1 MKKNLILIA
10 LIFTSIFA
18 QAQGYKITLKSSY
31 KVGLAYLTYYLGQD
45 RILQDSAA
53 TANNGISIF
62 KNKAN
67 LMPGIYSIVFP
78 GKRLTIDFLVDK
90 EQTLNIVADT
100 NKLDQVIVTGSPA
113 NNDFKNYQGVVNM
126 LGKKLQEERMAYDKS
141 KTKADST
148 RHDVEYKRQNRLLNE
163 YRETVVKS
171 KPTSMLAVLLSALRE
186 SPTPTKIPVTRQD
199 SVENYNFYKSHYWDG
214 VTFMDDRVIRTP
226 FFLPKLK
233 NYYEQVL
240 SQNPDTL
247 IKDLDY
253 KLLLARSSPEMY
265 KFLLNWFTDQYI
277 SPKYMGQD
285 AVFVHLYQ
293 KYHSQG
299 LSKWLTK
306 YQDSIVTRRAF
317 MLMSNLVGEKAAN
330 LDMADTAGKPKSLYD
345 VNADFTLVIFW
356 DPNCGH
362 CKEEIP
368 RIDSFYR
375 AFWKAKNMKIY
386 AVLNDGESLKQP
398 WLDFLKEKKI
408 GDWVNVYQT
417 KAMENAEIAQQKPS
431 YKQLY
436 DVYVTPT
443 VFLLDKQKRIIAKK
457 LTIEQLNDFINDKI
471 KSGTNK

>member
-1 MKKNLILIA
+1 MKKKLVLIA
-10 LIFTSIFA
+10 LLFTSIITN
-18 QAQGYKITLKSSY
+18 AQGYKITLKSNY
-31 KVGLAYLTYYLGQD
+31 KTGLAYLTYYLGKD
-45 RILQDSAA
+45 LILQDSAA
-53 TANNGISIF
+53 TANNGVAIF

-78 GKRLTIDFLVDK
+78 GKRLSTDFLIEK
-90 EQTLNIVADT
+90 EQTISITADT
-100 NKLDQVIVTGSPA
+100 AKLENVQVTGSVA
-113 NNDFKNYQGVVNM
+113 NADFKNYQAVVNVI
-126 LGKKLQEERMAYDKS
+126 GKKLQTERNAYDKA

-148 RHDVEYKRQNRLLNE
+148 KHNDEYQKYNKQLNE
-163 YRETVVKS
+163 YRQNVVKT
-171 KPTSMLAVLLSALRE
+171 KPNSMLAVLLSGLKE
-186 SPTPTKIPVTRQD
+186 SPLPTKIPVTRQD

-214 VTFMDDRVIRTP
+214 ITFMDDRIIRTP

-253 KLLLARSSPEMY
+253 KLLLARSNNEMY

-299 LSKWLTK
+299 MSKWLSK
-306 YQDSIVTRRAF
+306 YQDSIITRRAF

-330 LDMADTAGKPKSLYD
+330 LEMVDTDGKPKNLYD
-345 VNADFTLVIFW
+345 VNSDFTLVVFW

-362 CKEEIP
+362 CKVEIP

-375 AFWKAKNMKIY
+375 AIWKAKNVKIY
-386 AVLNDGESLKQP
+386 AVLSDGEVLKP
-398 WLDFLKEKKI
+398 AWIDFIKEKKL
-408 GDWVNVYQT
+408 GDWDNVYQT
-417 KAMENAEIAQQKPS
+417 KAMADLETTQQRPS
-431 YKQLY
+431 FKQLY

-443 VFLLDKQKRIIAKK
+443 IFLLDKDKRIVAKK
-457 LTIEQLNDFINDKI
+457 LSIEQLNDFIDVMAKKNITK
-471 KSGTNK
+471 